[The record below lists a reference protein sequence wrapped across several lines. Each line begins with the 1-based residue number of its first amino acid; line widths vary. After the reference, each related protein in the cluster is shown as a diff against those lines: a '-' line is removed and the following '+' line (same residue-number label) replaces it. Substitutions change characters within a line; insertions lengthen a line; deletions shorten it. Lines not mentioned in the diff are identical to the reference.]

1 MADGTA
7 DNGVLRRTAMQ
18 GALVAGVGI
27 PLLAACGSD
36 DDTSGSGADDSGSS
50 EPTGTSA
57 KTAEVA
63 VGGGVIVDK
72 TVFVQPTEGEFKA
85 YSAICPHQKCTFTE
99 VTDGRIRCGGCHGA
113 EFDAA
118 TGQNVVGPNGGS
130 PNLPNLSAI
139 DVTLSEDS
147 VTAG

>member
-36 DDTSGSGADDSGSS
+36 DDSGSGSDGSGSAAS
-50 EPTGTSA
+50 VKTSA
-57 KTAEVA
+57 VA

-72 TVFVQPTEGEFKA
+72 TVFVQPTEGNFKA

-130 PNLPNLSAI
+130 PNLPNLSTI
-139 DVTLSEDS
+139 DVTVSGDS
-147 VTAG
+147 VTSG